1 MDPKTSSS
9 SKKRERANDE
19 PIKPIDKEA
28 NSIDEFCELGN
39 FGRSFV
45 YSEIKA
51 GKLKA
56 RKAGRRTLIT
66 RQDREKYF
74 AQLPVMSEAI

>member
-1 MDPKTSSS
+1 MDTKTSSS
-9 SKKRERANDE
+9 SKKRDRVNDE

-28 NSIDEFCELGN
+28 NSIDEFCKLGN
-39 FGRSFV
+39 LGRSFV

-51 GKLKA
+51 RKLKA
-56 RKAGRRTLIT
+56 RKAGRRTIIT
-66 RQDREKYF
+66 RQDREEYF